1 MLKEKIKQARK
12 NKNLTQKELSEIG
25 KIPISLIKTL
35 EREEKIND
43 KVALLRIIRILNLDP
58 ILIFSY
64 LGDDYKDLKKK
75 NQIFF
80 SDKNSIKTIYCGSWE
95 SFYEY
100 YFENIFEKSD
110 KNYIWRGHKNS
121 NWKLE
126 STLLREYPEGIDDV
140 FIDLLVKKFKKS
152 TLGNKERIEIEK
164 LITSSLSD
172 EMLWLSLG
180 QHYGLKTPL
189 LDWTTSPYVA
199 SFFAFLEKNDS
210 TPFRVLYALNKKK
223 LKDLAELLGESIKI
237 VEIENHFNKRLINQQ
252 GLFLYGP
259 FEKDLETFILENNIF
274 KCNENDPILY
284 KFLIPESDRKKI
296 LKLLNKMNVNP
307 KSLFPDLIGAS
318 INANFEIEIEI

>member
-1 MLKEKIKQARK
+1 MLKEEIKKARK
-12 NKNLTQKELSEIG
+12 NKKLTQKELSEIG
-25 KIPISLIKTL
+25 RVSISVINEL
-35 EREEKIND
+35 EKKGKIND
-43 KVALLRIIRILNLDP
+43 TIALLRIIRILNLDP

-64 LGDDYKDLKKK
+64 LKSDYKEVKRK

-80 SDKNSIKTIYCGSWE
+80 SSENSIKTIYCGSWE

-164 LITSSLSD
+164 LTTSSLD
-172 EMLWLSLG
+172 DNMLWLSLG

-199 SFFAFLEKNDS
+199 LFFAFLEKNDG
-210 TPFRVLYALNKKK
+210 TPFRVIYALNKKK
-223 LKDLAELLGESIKI
+223 LKDIVKLSGENIKI

-274 KCNENDPILY
+274 KCSENDPILY
-284 KFLIPESDRKKI
+284 KFLIPGSDRKKI

-318 INANFEIEIEI
+318 VNANFEIEIEI